1 MTTSPSKDK
10 DRLSLDPDYA
20 PTAFAFY
27 DFEVQALWRIIQHQY
42 ISYEDTEALAV
53 GTKIRKIVDG
63 LASGPSKSA

>member
-1 MTTSPSKDK
+1 MPNEN
-10 DRLSLDPDYA
+10 RLELDPNYA

-27 DFEVQALWRIIQHQY
+27 DFEVQAMWRIIQHQY
-42 ISYEDTEALAV
+42 IHYDDSEAMAV